1 MAQCFKSIVAL
12 GEVFT
17 HARVLQERDCATERV
32 RERASVGVR
41 EREREWPAVSHQT
54 FNEILLKTNTGT
66 AQAAGGSRQQRL
78 MTDPDQHMASI
89 TLVNCL
95 SRVSRGGGE

>member
-1 MAQCFKSIVAL
+1 M
-12 GEVFT
+12 
-17 HARVLQERDCATERV
+17 
-32 RERASVGVR
+32 GVS

-95 SRVSRGGGE
+95 SRASRGGGGEEREANKAKHA